1 MAYRSAIQTVEEGA
15 ASRARLTD
23 QLTGSSRNL
32 SRALAA
38 SEPPGLVGFV
48 LVEVG

>member
-1 MAYRSAIQTVEEGA
+1 MAYTSAIQTVEQGEVFGV
-15 ASRARLTD
+15 RLKG
-23 QLTGSSRNL
+23 QLTGSSGNL
-32 SRALAA
+32 SRTLAA